1 MVQHLLLS
9 QHARI
14 LVLQLTLQLLHL
26 RPLLRGMG
34 FAVRFEL
41 FERVLPRLLLRWL
54 SRHKRLPKK
63 RQLPDWRHNRIK
75 WWWQRRRLR
84 SRTINEWPVPKF
96 PSIDGRNIPA
106 ARDGRQGPAASEPL
120 ITKTFLKSLMSGVDS
135 APLFFGLAADL
146 VDSK

>member
-26 RPLLRGMG
+26 PPLLRGMG

-54 SRHKRLPKK
+54 PRPTGLPKK
-63 RQLPDWRHNRIK
+63 RRLPDWWWHSRIK
-75 WWWQRRRLR
+75 WWWWGWRRRRLR
-84 SRTINEWPVPKF
+84 CRTINEWPVPKF
-96 PSIDGRNIPA
+96 PSINGRNIPA
-106 ARDGRQGPAASEPL
+106 ARDGRQGPTASEPL
-120 ITKTFLKSLMSGVDS
+120 ITKTFLKSR
-135 APLFFGLAADL
+135 
-146 VDSK
+146 